1 MVNDTEWNFS
11 SSVRFDVSIVILCY
25 KRENFIL
32 DAVSSVKT
40 SQSDQFKAEIV
51 VVKSFHNPSIEK
63 KLSELNVKVV
73 HDDSAIIGMRFV
85 EALKI
90 TRGEIIFLLDDDD
103 IFFPEKIK
111 THMKIYNK
119 YSQIDYI
126 ANGYDTINSKG
137 NKVKTIIRKRSRV
150 LRSLQSDEILIERGS
165 NIYDII
171 YAVKALDMGF
181 NSSRVS
187 FRRSAIMPYI
197 EYLSN
202 IEINLDTGLFF
213 IAFYFFRGI
222 LDIKDVLTGY
232 RIHSQNIS
240 VRDQRN
246 DLDYS
251 KLDGIIR
258 YAKINESF
266 YRYSRLNLQE
276 KNSDLKFKYYCLS
289 TENTAALFLSLVKRE
304 KLKAIAENLTRQ
316 IIYSIK
322 CSAIRFFYRTI
333 LLSIFITL
341 VGLTSA
347 GLLRKITLK
356 LGVIPNLA

>member
-1 MVNDTEWNFS
+1 MTDSNLASPIRCDI
-11 SSVRFDVSIVILCY
+11 SIVILCY

-32 DAVSSVKT
+32 DSVSSVKKNE
-40 SQSDQFKAEIV
+40 SDKFRSEIV
-51 VVKSFHNPSIEK
+51 VVKSFNNPSIEK

-73 HDDSAIIGMRFV
+73 HYDSAIIGMRFG
-85 EALKI
+85 EAIKI
-90 TRGEIIFLLDDDD
+90 TRGQIIFLLDDDD
-103 IFFPEKIK
+103 IFLPRKIQ
-111 THMKIYNK
+111 THMTLYNR

-126 ANGYDTINSKG
+126 ANGYDTIDSDG

-150 LRSLQSDEILIERGS
+150 LRSLQRDEILIDRGS
-165 NIYDII
+165 NICDII
-171 YAVKALDMGF
+171 CAVKALDMGF

-187 FRRSAIMPYI
+187 FRRSALMPYL
-197 EYLSN
+197 EYLRN

-240 VRDQRN
+240 ARYQRN
-246 DLDYS
+246 DLNFG

-258 YAKINESF
+258 YAKRTESF
-266 YRYSRLNLQE
+266 YRYSRLNLEE
-276 KNSDLKFKYYCLS
+276 KISDLKFKYYCLS
-289 TENTAALFLSLVKRE
+289 TEKTAALFLSLFKQE
-304 KLKAIAENLTRQ
+304 KLKAIAENLAEQ

-322 CSAIRFFYRTI
+322 CRAIRFFYRTI
-333 LLSIFITL
+333 LLSVFITL
-341 VGLTSA
+341 VGLTST